1 MLKNS
6 PLLILM
12 SSVCSEVGMR
22 RLEES
27 LRIRYEYCCIEQVLC
42 RYFSRGM
49 GNTAVNKHY
58 SSSDAVL
65 Q

>member
-1 MLKNS
+1 
-6 PLLILM
+6 
-12 SSVCSEVGMR
+12 MR

-27 LRIRYEYCCIEQVLC
+27 LRIRDEYCCIEQVLC
-42 RYFSRGM
+42 RYFSRGI

-58 SSSDAVL
+58 STSDAVL